1 MSDYIWEVL
10 NRLTLMLPAFLCGLL
25 IGLQHKGGR
34 E

>member
-1 MSDYIWEVL
+1 MSNYIWEVL
-10 NRLTLMLPAFLCGLL
+10 NKLTLVIPAFLCGFL